1 MDIPLQP
8 ASLSHSAN
16 LIIFHHLGLSHT
28 QSGINLLSFS
38 LPPPFFIL
46 RYFAYI
52 FQSFLRWDGMKSY
65 RCPIKNCII
74 ACWLRMSRD
83 RCFNV
88 WQWRELNLMKFSGDK
103 YIKGSKKFKNL
114 SITSEIKVTL
124 SVVVALSTKSSRFQC
139 LHLIVSWMICSNCK
153 LKIHICV

>member
-8 ASLSHSAN
+8 ASLSSAN

-38 LPPPFFIL
+38 LPTIL
-46 RYFAYI
+46 HSSLFCVYI
-52 FQSFLRWDGMKSY
+52 SVILEMKSY

-88 WQWRELNLMKFSGDK
+88 WHWRELNLMKFSGDK
-103 YIKGSKKFKNL
+103 YKNAVRSSKIRQ
-114 SITSEIKVTL
+114 SQV
-124 SVVVALSTKSSRFQC
+124 
-139 LHLIVSWMICSNCK
+139 K
-153 LKIHICV
+153 LKSPFPSLPYQQNLHDFNVCT

>member
-8 ASLSHSAN
+8 ASLFYSAN

-28 QSGINLLSFS
+28 QSGINLLSFFFFSSTILHSS
-38 LPPPFFIL
+38 LFCVYFSVIL
-46 RYFAYI
+46 E
-52 FQSFLRWDGMKSY
+52 MKSY

-74 ACWLRMSRD
+74 ACWLQPSRD

-88 WQWRELNLMKFSGDK
+88 WQLQWRELNLMKFSGD
-103 YIKGSKKFKNL
+103 ILKFKNL
-114 SITSEIKVTL
+114 SITSEIKVAL

-153 LKIHICV
+153 LLEIHLCVESN